1 MKSDETIFNS
11 VNGTVMHDSK
21 TFAHNMEESDKNE
34 TRKDMPKLVRIGAA
48 GVGGLLLGGIG
59 VMLTSATLPESA
71 SAQDVLNDMEDE
83 AYNEDNAET
92 AHGGSNYKLSDD
104 KVEFADDVNDDMTF
118 SQAFA
123 AARSEV
129 GAGGAFVWHGNVY
142 GTFNAQ
148 EWNALSPEEQAEW
161 SSHFDWNNIDTTAQ
175 ETVAAEEPVEVE
187 NEETTLE
194 IIEEEPAEEEVEEIV
209 EPRPVGNEDEVL
221 PEVEVISIV
230 DDRESG
236 IGYVEMNIDGHESY
250 FIDQDGDGNFDVL
263 ISDLNDNG
271 EIDEG
276 EMVDISDTGLT
287 MQEVA
292 ANTGM
297 DINVI
302 GEEEEI
308 INYYDVPGEDPAYVA
323 EEIVDEDL
331 DIDIT
336 DDQALDI

>member
-11 VNGTVMHDSK
+11 IGGTTLRDTNNFGK
-21 TFAHNMEESDKNE
+21 ESVADEAPE
-34 TRKDMPKLVRIGAA
+34 TRKGMPKLAKIGAA
-48 GVGGLLLGGIG
+48 GVTGLVLGGVG
-59 VMLTSATLPESA
+59 VMLTSATLPESD
-71 SAQDVLNDMEDE
+71 SAEDVLKNMEDDVE
-83 AYNEDNAET
+83 TFGNEET
-92 AHGGSNYKLSDD
+92 TGGYHLSDD
-104 KVEFADDVNDDMTF
+104 KVEFADNVNDGMTF
-118 SQAFA
+118 GEAFA
-123 AARSEV
+123 QARSEV

-148 EWNALSPEEQAEW
+148 EWNAMSPEEQAEW
-161 SSHFDWNNIDTTAQ
+161 SSHFDWNHIDTTSQ
-175 ETVAAEEPVEVE
+175 ESVATEEPVEVE
-187 NEETTLE
+187 NEETLE
-194 IIEEEPAEEEVEEIV
+194 IIEEEPAEEEDEEIT
-209 EPRPVGNEDEVL
+209 EPRPVGNDEEEL

-308 INYYDVPGEDPAYVA
+308 ITYDLPGEDPGYVT
-323 EEIVDEDL
+323 EEIVDEEL

-336 DDQALDI
+336 DEQALDI

>member
-11 VNGTVMHDSK
+11 VKGTVMHD
-21 TFAHNMEESDKNE
+21 TNNFARSMEDSENTE
-34 TRKDMPKLVRIGAA
+34 PRKGMPKLVRIGAA
-48 GVGGLLLGGIG
+48 GVGGLLLGGVG
-59 VMLTSATLPESA
+59 VMLTSAALPESD
-71 SAQDVLNDMEDE
+71 SAEDVLNDMEDE
-83 AYNEDNAET
+83 VYSEENT
-92 AHGGSNYKLSDD
+92 GSSTHSGAHSLSDG
-104 KVEFADDVNDDMTF
+104 KVDFADNVNDDMSF
-118 SQAFA
+118 SEAFA
-123 AARSEV
+123 AARGEV

-148 EWNALSPEEQAEW
+148 EWNAMSSEEQAEW
-161 SSHFDWNNIDTTAQ
+161 GSHFDWNHIDTTAEVT
-175 ETVAAEEPVEVE
+175 ETVEEPVET
-187 NEETTLE
+187 EEEPLD
-194 IIEEEPAEEEVEEIV
+194 IIEEEQVEEAVEEEVEAVETLKGEI
-209 EPRPVGNEDEVL
+209 EEL
-221 PEVEVISIV
+221 PEVEVLSIV
-230 DDRESG
+230 DDRQTG

-250 FIDQDGDGNFDVL
+250 FIDEDGDGNLDVL

-271 EIDEG
+271 ELDEG
-276 EMVDISDTGLT
+276 EMVNISDTGLT

-302 GEEEEI
+302 EEEPVI
-308 INYYDVPGEDPAYVA
+308 YDIPGEDPAYVA